1 MTDLQTLHT
10 QLKEAI
16 AHAEE
21 QTTAYGAYHRQL
33 RRAVKAVERA
43 QKAMDKL
50 EELGARGEARTASI
64 PHGEEVKAS

>member
-16 AHAEE
+16 AYAEACAA
-21 QTTAYGAYHRQL
+21 AYTRYYSQL

-50 EELGARGEARTASI
+50 EELGARGEARTAPI